1 MSWTGKKSP
10 GGNAI
15 KNYGQGDIVLIDF
28 GRPNSGNEQ
37 EGRRPVLIVSNDLLN
52 QTGLYWVVPIT
63 STSKSFP
70 TRIALDSRTVT
81 TGYTLVD
88 QLRSMDLAKKHP
100 EKKRS
105 MPNGHP
111 SRSNGYH
118 SFDCRSSIKRT
129 RGCLAPSIFY
139 A

>member
-88 QLRSMDLAKKHP
+88 QLRPMDLAKKHP
-100 EKKRS
+100 EKKEVCPTDILQEVMDTIRS
-105 MPNGHP
+105 IVEV
-111 SRSNGYH
+111 R
-118 SFDCRSSIKRT
+118 
-129 RGCLAPSIFY
+129 
-139 A
+139 